1 VIDRRGGGLEFRPR
15 GFQTVALWVRKG
27 HFEYE
32 SVVGVCTTVVTRRGD
47 FQRRV
52 TPSRIGFAR
61 VLYLCRKPAAF
72 LLLAIKCSLARS
84 TGPRARVILF
94 LVGPDRLLI
103 FSGTGRTAARSIM
116 DC

>member
-1 VIDRRGGGLEFRPR
+1 MIDQRGGGLEFRPR
-15 GFQTVALWVRKG
+15 GFQTVALSVRAG

-32 SVVGVCTTVVTRRGD
+32 SVVGVCKTVVTRRGD

-94 LVGPDRLLI
+94 LWGRTDCLFLVGPAGLRRDR
-103 FSGTGRTAARSIM
+103 
-116 DC
+116 